1 MYSFPNQIPL
11 PASAVRR
18 AAAAVEPYPFDRIYG
33 AWWDKVIDQ
42 DGKAAVRRSVERYIA
57 AITDP
62 PG

>member
-11 PASAVRR
+11 PPSAVRR
-18 AAAAVEPYPFDRIYG
+18 VAAAVEPYPFERIYG
-33 AWWDKVIDQ
+33 AWWDRVLDQ
-42 DGKAAVRRSVERYIA
+42 DGKAAVRRSVDRYIA